1 MFRLELTKLI
11 RKDELSM
18 FLIAKA
24 ASEGILGLFLMIFN
38 DFYFFE
44 SIIALNSSFSFAGLA
59 SGTSLM
65 VAVI

>member
-1 MFRLELTKLI
+1 
-11 RKDELSM
+11 M

-38 DFYFFE
+38 DFSFIE

-65 VAVI
+65 VAVIYGVEVITSLTSKRF